1 MDGLGLNE
9 HHKESVVNYMRFARY
24 QRTQRLRAV
33 DAAFD
38 EVKDSRLMDD
48 TYTLDEVYDL
58 LEGLQSVI
66 KGDVDTEL
74 IHTGHTNILLL
85 RQLFSQAEKW
95 HLKLQ
100 ADISELENVELLEK
114 IKEMEETE
122 LSKGVKK
129 SGGEASLK
137 FSKLEPIQDG
147 GTDKLLQAEIKRLNE
162 ENEKLRD
169 RLKSTEQKTSAFL
182 EEKSHMREQLEKM
195 QATMKTRGS
204 RGGDT
209 SELEAQLKQL
219 KIDMEKNNTTSSRTE
234 EQLGGELT
242 SAKHQLLQVR
252 EQLEMAEQELERKFS
267 KTGAYQNMKKML
279 AQKNNQIKELR
290 SNLAKYEH
298 NRDESD

>member
-48 TYTLDEVYDL
+48 TYTLDEVHDL
-58 LEGLQSVI
+58 LEGLQAVI

-74 IHTGHTNILLL
+74 IHTAHTNILLL
-85 RQLFSQAEKW
+85 RQLFAQAEKW

-129 SGGEASLK
+129 SGGESNLK

-147 GTDKLLQAEIKRLNE
+147 GADKLLQTEIKRLTE

-182 EEKSHMREQLEKM
+182 EEKSNMREQLEKM
-195 QATMKTRGS
+195 QATMRSNRGG
-204 RGGDT
+204 GGDT
-209 SELEAQLKQL
+209 AELEKQL
-219 KIDMEKNNTTSSRTE
+219 RKLKMDMEKTATSSTRAE
-234 EQLGGELT
+234 EELGGELT
-242 SAKHQLLQVR
+242 SAKHQLLEVR

-267 KTGAYQNMKKML
+267 QTGAYQNMKKML
-279 AQKNNQIKELR
+279 SQKNNQIKDLR
-290 SNLAKYEH
+290 KTLTKYE
-298 NRDESD
+298 NNDEASD